1 MFAWTPDLVVLTKM
15 SIEASAPRPPRIR
28 RSPEAARENILA
40 AAEAILVEQGPQALK
55 LADVAKAA
63 GVVHANVIHHF
74 GSIAGVE
81 TALMERMIR
90 QLADKVIT
98 GFNTGGA
105 APGFGAQALFQAFET
120 KGAAR
125 LAAWLELTGEGRRM
139 TLVRDVVDEIVQT
152 RVAQEVGVD
161 REAIVD
167 FILLNIIL
175 AVGVG
180 LFGPTLSELLGRPP
194 ERARELALDMVQGR
208 MDALR
213 SKD

>member
-1 MFAWTPDLVVLTKM
+1 M
-15 SIEASAPRPPRIR
+15 SIEASAPRPTRVR

-40 AAEAILVEQGPQALK
+40 AAEAILVEHGPQALK

-105 APGFGAQALFQAFET
+105 TPGFGAQALFEAFEA

-125 LAAWLELTGEGRRM
+125 LAAWLELTGESRRL
-139 TLVRDVVDEIVQT
+139 TVVRNVVDEIIQT
-152 RVAQEVGVD
+152 RLAQDLGLE
-161 REAIVD
+161 REKVVD

-175 AVGVG
+175 AVGTG
-180 LFGPTLSELLGRPP
+180 LFGPTLSDLLGRPP
-194 ERARELALDMVQGR
+194 ERARELALEMVQGR
-208 MDALR
+208 ISALATQG
-213 SKD
+213 

>member
-1 MFAWTPDLVVLTKM
+1 M
-15 SIEASAPRPPRIR
+15 SIEASAPRPTRVR

-40 AAEAILVEQGPQALK
+40 AAEAILVEKGPQALK

-74 GSIAGVE
+74 GSISGVE

-90 QLADKVIT
+90 ALADKVIT

-105 APGFGAQALFQAFET
+105 TPGFGAQALFEAFET

-139 TLVRDVVDEIVQT
+139 TLVREVVDEIIQT
-152 RVAQEVGVD
+152 RLAQDLGLD
-161 REAIVD
+161 REKVVD

-175 AVGVG
+175 AVGTG

-194 ERARELALDMVQGR
+194 DRARELALEMVQGR
-208 MDALR
+208 ISALGPK
-213 SKD
+213 S

>member
-1 MFAWTPDLVVLTKM
+1 M
-15 SIEASAPRPPRIR
+15 SIGPAAAPKTRVR
-28 RSPEAARENILA
+28 RTPEAARENILA
-40 AAEAILVEQGPQALK
+40 AAEALLVEQGPQAIK

-90 QLADKVIT
+90 QLTDKVLVALNQPDAVL
-98 GFNTGGA
+98 GV
-105 APGFGAQALFQAFET
+105 GAQALFDAFEA

-125 LAAWLELTGEGRRM
+125 LAAWLELTGEGARM
-139 TLVRDVVDEIVQT
+139 TLVREVVDEIVQT
-152 RVAQEVGVD
+152 RLARDSGVD
-161 REAIVD
+161 RDAAVD

-180 LFGPTLSELLGRPP
+180 LFGPTLSALLGRPP
-194 ERARELALDMVQGR
+194 ERARELALELIEGR
-208 MDALR
+208 LTGAR
-213 SKD
+213 

>member
-1 MFAWTPDLVVLTKM
+1 MVVLTKM
-15 SIEASAPRPPRIR
+15 SIEASAPRPTRVR

-40 AAEAILVEQGPQALK
+40 AAEAILVEHGPQALK

-90 QLADKVIT
+90 NLADKVIT

-105 APGFGAQALFQAFET
+105 TPGFGAQALFEAFEA

-125 LAAWLELTGEGRRM
+125 LAAWLELTGESRRL
-139 TLVRDVVDEIVQT
+139 TVVRNVVDEIIQT
-152 RVAQEVGVD
+152 RLAQDLGLD
-161 REAIVD
+161 REKVVD

-175 AVGVG
+175 AVGTG
-180 LFGPTLSELLGRPP
+180 LFGPTLSDLLGRPP
-194 ERARELALDMVQGR
+194 ERARELALEMVQGR
-208 MDALR
+208 ISALG
-213 SKD
+213 SKG

>member
-1 MFAWTPDLVVLTKM
+1 MVILTKM
-15 SIEASAPRPPRIR
+15 SIEASAPRPTRVR

-90 QLADKVIT
+90 ALADKVIT

-105 APGFGAQALFQAFET
+105 TPGFGAQALFEAFEA

-139 TLVRDVVDEIVQT
+139 TLVRDVVDEVIQA
-152 RVAQEVGVD
+152 RLAQDLGLE
-161 REAIVD
+161 REKVVD

-175 AVGVG
+175 AVGTG

-194 ERARELALDMVQGR
+194 ERARELALEMVQGR
-208 MDALR
+208 ISALA
-213 SKD
+213 SKG

>member
-1 MFAWTPDLVVLTKM
+1 MVILTKM
-15 SIEASAPRPPRIR
+15 SIDASAPRPTRVR

-40 AAEAILVEQGPQALK
+40 AAEAILVEHGPQALK

-74 GSIAGVE
+74 GSISGVE

-105 APGFGAQALFQAFET
+105 TPGFGAQALFEAFEA

-125 LAAWLELTGEGRRM
+125 LAAWLELTGESRRL
-139 TLVRDVVDEIVQT
+139 TVVRNVVDEIIQT
-152 RVAQEVGVD
+152 RLAQDLGLERDKV
-161 REAIVD
+161 VD

-175 AVGVG
+175 AVGTG
-180 LFGPTLSELLGRPP
+180 LFGPTLSDLLGRPP
-194 ERARELALDMVQGR
+194 ERARELALEMVQGR
-208 MDALR
+208 ISALA
-213 SKD
+213 SQG

>member
-1 MFAWTPDLVVLTKM
+1 M
-15 SIEASAPRPPRIR
+15 SIEASAPRPTRVR

-90 QLADKVIT
+90 ALADKVIT

-105 APGFGAQALFQAFET
+105 TPGFGAQALFEAFEA

-125 LAAWLELTGEGRRM
+125 LAAWLELTGESRRL
-139 TLVRDVVDEIVQT
+139 TVVRNVVDEIIQT
-152 RVAQEVGVD
+152 RLAQDLGLD
-161 REAIVD
+161 REKVVD

-175 AVGVG
+175 AVGTG

-194 ERARELALDMVQGR
+194 ERARELALEMIQGR
-208 MDALR
+208 ISALG
-213 SKD
+213 SKG

>member
-1 MFAWTPDLVVLTKM
+1 M
-15 SIEASAPRPPRIR
+15 SIETPLPKTRVR
-28 RSPEAARENILA
+28 RTPEAARENILA
-40 AAEAILVEQGPQALK
+40 AAEAILVEHGPQAIK

-74 GSIAGVE
+74 GSIGGVE

-90 QLADKVIT
+90 QLADRIIDS
-98 GFNTGGA
+98 FEQDGA
-105 APGFGAQALFQAFET
+105 ARGFGAQALFDAFET
-120 KGAAR
+120 RGAAR

-139 TLVRDVVDEIVQT
+139 TLVREVVDAVVQT
-152 RVAQEVGVD
+152 RLLRDVGMS

-167 FILLNIIL
+167 LILLNIIL

-194 ERARELALDMVQGR
+194 QRARELALELIQARIDG
-208 MDALR
+208 A
-213 SKD
+213 S

>member
-1 MFAWTPDLVVLTKM
+1 M
-15 SIEASAPRPPRIR
+15 SIETPDPVDAPKTRLR
-28 RSPEAARENILA
+28 RSPEAARENILI
-40 AAEAILVEQGPQALK
+40 AAEALLVERGPQAIK

-90 QLADKVIT
+90 QLADRIIA
-98 GFNTGGA
+98 GFNQDGA
-105 APGFGAQALFQAFET
+105 TPGFGAQALFDAFEA

-139 TLVRDVVDEIVQT
+139 TLVREVVDAVVDT
-152 RVAQEVGVD
+152 RVARDAGVD
-161 REAIVD
+161 REAIID

-180 LFGPTLSELLGRPP
+180 LFGPTLGALLGRPP
-194 ERARELALDMVQGR
+194 ERARELALEMVQGR
-208 MDALR
+208 IITLAA
-213 SKD
+213 KA

>member
-1 MFAWTPDLVVLTKM
+1 M
-15 SIEASAPRPPRIR
+15 SIGVSPSRAPRVR

-90 QLADKVIT
+90 QLADKVIAVIQQDDSYI
-98 GFNTGGA
+98 GM
-105 APGFGAQALFQAFET
+105 GAQALFDAFES
-120 KGAAR
+120 KGTAR
-125 LAAWLELTGEGRRM
+125 LAAWLEMTGEGRRM
-139 TLVRDVVDEIVQT
+139 TLVRDVVDEIIDT
-152 RVAQEVGVD
+152 RVA
-161 REAIVD
+161 REAVPNREAVVD

-180 LFGPTLSELLGRPP
+180 LFGPTLSELLGRPSG
-194 ERARELALDMVQGR
+194 RARELAQ
-208 MDALR
+208 ALIQER
-213 SKD
+213 IDQVAAAARP

>member
-1 MFAWTPDLVVLTKM
+1 M
-15 SIEASAPRPPRIR
+15 SIEANAPKPRVR

-40 AAEAILVEQGPQALK
+40 AAEALLVEHGPQAIK

-90 QLADKVIT
+90 QLADKIIA
-98 GFNTGGA
+98 GFNEEGA
-105 APGFGAQALFQAFET
+105 TPGFGAQALFDAFEA

-139 TLVRDVVDEIVQT
+139 TLVRAVVDQVVQT
-152 RVAQEVGVD
+152 RLAREVVAD
-161 REAIVD
+161 REAAVD

-175 AVGVG
+175 AIGVG

-194 ERARELALDMVQGR
+194 ERARELALELIQGR
-208 MDALR
+208 ISGKL
-213 SKD
+213 

>member
-1 MFAWTPDLVVLTKM
+1 M
-15 SIEASAPRPPRIR
+15 SIEVSPRRAPRVR

-90 QLADKVIT
+90 QLADKVIAVIQKDDSYI
-98 GFNTGGA
+98 GM
-105 APGFGAQALFQAFET
+105 GAQALFDAFET
-120 KGAAR
+120 KGTAR
-125 LAAWLELTGEGRRM
+125 LAAWLEMTGEGKRM
-139 TLVRDVVDEIVQT
+139 TLVRDVVDEIIDT
-152 RVAQEVGVD
+152 RVA
-161 REAIVD
+161 REAVPNREAVVD

-180 LFGPTLSELLGRPP
+180 LFGPTLSELLGRPAG
-194 ERARELALDMVQGR
+194 RARELAQALIHERIDQVAT
-208 MDALR
+208 ALR
-213 SKD
+213 S

>member
-1 MFAWTPDLVVLTKM
+1 M
-15 SIEASAPRPPRIR
+15 SIEASAPKPRVR

-40 AAEAILVEQGPQALK
+40 AAEALLVEHGPQAIK

-90 QLADKVIT
+90 QLADKIIA
-98 GFNTGGA
+98 GFNEEGA
-105 APGFGAQALFQAFET
+105 TPGFGAQALFDAFET

-139 TLVRDVVDEIVQT
+139 TLVRAVVDQVVQT
-152 RVAQEVGVD
+152 RLAREVVAD
-161 REAIVD
+161 REAAVD

-175 AVGVG
+175 AIGVG

-194 ERARELALDMVQGR
+194 QRARELALELIQGR
-208 MDALR
+208 ISGKL
-213 SKD
+213 

>member
-1 MFAWTPDLVVLTKM
+1 M
-15 SIEASAPRPPRIR
+15 SIEVPQSRAPRVR

-63 GVVHANVIHHF
+63 SVVHANVIHHF
-74 GSIAGVE
+74 GSIGGVE

-90 QLADKVIT
+90 QLADNVIAVIQKE
-98 GFNTGGA
+98 GSYIGM
-105 APGFGAQALFQAFET
+105 GAQALFDAFEA

-125 LAAWLELTGEGRRM
+125 LAAWLEMTGEGKRM
-139 TLVRDVVDEIVQT
+139 TLVRDVVDEIIDT
-152 RVAQEVGVD
+152 RVA
-161 REAIVD
+161 REAVPNRDAVVD

-180 LFGPTLSELLGRPP
+180 LFGPTLSELLGRPSG
-194 ERARELALDMVQGR
+194 RARELAQ
-208 MDALR
+208 ALIQER
-213 SKD
+213 IDQVVAAARG

>member
-1 MFAWTPDLVVLTKM
+1 MVILTKM
-15 SIEASAPRPPRIR
+15 SIEASAPRPPRVR

-74 GSIAGVE
+74 GSISGVE

-90 QLADKVIT
+90 ALADRVIE
-98 GFNTGGA
+98 GFNVGGA
-105 APGFGAQALFQAFET
+105 TAGFGAQALFEAFEA

-139 TLVRDVVDEIVQT
+139 TLVRDVVDEVVDT
-152 RVAQEVGVD
+152 RVAQAVGLD

-194 ERARELALDMVQGR
+194 QRARELALDMVQGR
-208 MDALR
+208 ISALAA
-213 SKD
+213 KG

>member
-1 MFAWTPDLVVLTKM
+1 M
-15 SIEASAPRPPRIR
+15 SIEAPAPKTRVR
-28 RSPEAARENILA
+28 RTPEAARENILA
-40 AAEAILVEQGPQALK
+40 AAEALLVEHGPQAIK

-90 QLADKVIT
+90 QLTDKVL
-98 GFNTGGA
+98 A
-105 APGFGAQALFQAFET
+105 ALDRPDAVLGVGAQALFDAFEA

-125 LAAWLELTGEGRRM
+125 LAAWLELTGEGARM
-139 TLVRDVVDEIVQT
+139 TLVREVVDEIVQT
-152 RVAQEVGVD
+152 RLARDSGVD
-161 REAIVD
+161 RDAAVD

-180 LFGPTLSELLGRPP
+180 LFGPTLSALLGRPP
-194 ERARELALDMVQGR
+194 ERARELALELIEGR
-208 MDALR
+208 LTGAR
-213 SKD
+213 

>member
-1 MFAWTPDLVVLTKM
+1 M
-15 SIEASAPRPPRIR
+15 SIEASAPKPRVR

-40 AAEAILVEQGPQALK
+40 AAEALLVEHGPQAIK

-90 QLADKVIT
+90 QLADKIIV
-98 GFNTGGA
+98 GFNEEGGT
-105 APGFGAQALFQAFET
+105 PGFGAQALFDAFET

-139 TLVRDVVDEIVQT
+139 TLVRAVVDQVVQT
-152 RVAQEVGVD
+152 RLAREVVAD
-161 REAIVD
+161 REAAVD

-175 AVGVG
+175 AIGVG

-194 ERARELALDMVQGR
+194 ERARELALELIQGR
-208 MDALR
+208 ISGKL
-213 SKD
+213 

>member
-1 MFAWTPDLVVLTKM
+1 M
-15 SIEASAPRPPRIR
+15 SIEANTPKPRIR

-40 AAEAILVEQGPQALK
+40 AAEALLVEHGPQAIK

-90 QLADKVIT
+90 QLADKIIA
-98 GFNTGGA
+98 GFNEEGA
-105 APGFGAQALFQAFET
+105 TPGFGAQALFDAFEA

-139 TLVRDVVDEIVQT
+139 TLVRAVVDQVVQT
-152 RVAQEVGVD
+152 RLAREVVAD
-161 REAIVD
+161 REAAVD

-175 AVGVG
+175 AIGVG
-180 LFGPTLSELLGRPP
+180 LFGPTLSGLLGRPP
-194 ERARELALDMVQGR
+194 ERARELALELIQGR
-208 MDALR
+208 ISGKL
-213 SKD
+213 

>member
-1 MFAWTPDLVVLTKM
+1 M
-15 SIEASAPRPPRIR
+15 SIEVPQSRAPRVR

-74 GSIAGVE
+74 GSIGGVE

-90 QLADKVIT
+90 QLADKVIAVIQRDDSYV
-98 GFNTGGA
+98 GL
-105 APGFGAQALFQAFET
+105 GAQALFDAFET

-125 LAAWLELTGEGRRM
+125 LAAWLEMTGEGKRM
-139 TLVRDVVDEIVQT
+139 TLVRDVVDEIIDT
-152 RVAQEVGVD
+152 RVA
-161 REAIVD
+161 REAVPNRDAVVD

-180 LFGPTLSELLGRPP
+180 LFGPTLSELLGRPSG
-194 ERARELALDMVQGR
+194 RARELAQ
-208 MDALR
+208 ALIQER
-213 SKD
+213 IDQVVAAARG

>member
-1 MFAWTPDLVVLTKM
+1 M
-15 SIEASAPRPPRIR
+15 SIEASAPRPTRVR

-40 AAEAILVEQGPQALK
+40 AAEAILVEHGPQALK

-74 GSIAGVE
+74 GSISGVE

-105 APGFGAQALFQAFET
+105 TPGFGAQALFEAFEA

-125 LAAWLELTGEGRRM
+125 LAAWLELTGESRRM
-139 TLVRDVVDEIVQT
+139 TLVRDVVDEIIQT
-152 RVAQEVGVD
+152 RLAQDLGLE
-161 REAIVD
+161 REKVVD

-175 AVGVG
+175 AVGTG

-194 ERARELALDMVQGR
+194 ERARELALEMVQGR
-208 MDALR
+208 ISALG
-213 SKD
+213 SKG

>member
-1 MFAWTPDLVVLTKM
+1 M
-15 SIEASAPRPPRIR
+15 SIEATTPKTRVR

-40 AAEAILVEQGPQALK
+40 AAEAILVEHGPQAIK

-74 GSIAGVE
+74 GSIGGVE

-90 QLADKVIT
+90 QLADTIIER
-98 GFNTGGA
+98 FDQDGA
-105 APGFGAQALFQAFET
+105 ALGFGAQALFDAFEA

-139 TLVRDVVDEIVQT
+139 TLVRSVVDEVVQT
-152 RVAQEVGVD
+152 RLARDAGVG
-161 REAIVD
+161 RETVVD

-175 AVGVG
+175 AIGVG
-180 LFGPTLSELLGRPP
+180 LFGPTLSELLGRPQG
-194 ERARELALDMVQGR
+194 RARELALEMIQGKI
-208 MDALR
+208 
-213 SKD
+213 SGSV

>member
-1 MFAWTPDLVVLTKM
+1 M
-15 SIEASAPRPPRIR
+15 SIEASAPKTRVR

-40 AAEAILVEQGPQALK
+40 AAEALLVEKGPQAIK

-90 QLADKVIT
+90 QLADKIIR
-98 GFNTGGA
+98 GFEQEGA
-105 APGFGAQALFQAFET
+105 ELGFGAQALFDAFQT

-139 TLVRDVVDEIVQT
+139 TLVRAVVDEVVQT
-152 RVAQEVGVD
+152 RLARDVGIERDKV
-161 REAIVD
+161 VD

-194 ERARELALDMVQGR
+194 QRARELALELVKGR
-208 MDALR
+208 ITAMGGNT
-213 SKD
+213 

>member
-1 MFAWTPDLVVLTKM
+1 M
-15 SIEASAPRPPRIR
+15 SIEASAPRPTRVR

-40 AAEAILVEQGPQALK
+40 AAETILVEHGPQALK

-74 GSIAGVE
+74 GSISGVE

-90 QLADKVIT
+90 ALADKVIT

-105 APGFGAQALFQAFET
+105 APGFGAQALFEAFEA

-139 TLVRDVVDEIVQT
+139 TLVREVVDEIVQT

-175 AVGVG
+175 AVGTG

-194 ERARELALDMVQGR
+194 ERARELALEMVQGR
-208 MDALR
+208 ISALG
-213 SKD
+213 SKG

>member
-1 MFAWTPDLVVLTKM
+1 M
-15 SIEASAPRPPRIR
+15 SIEASAPRPTRVR

-105 APGFGAQALFQAFET
+105 TPGFGAQSLFEAFEA

-125 LAAWLELTGEGRRM
+125 LAAWLELTGESRRL
-139 TLVRDVVDEIVQT
+139 TVVRNVVDEIIQT
-152 RVAQEVGVD
+152 RLAQDLGLD
-161 REAIVD
+161 REKVVD

-175 AVGVG
+175 AVGTG

-194 ERARELALDMVQGR
+194 ERARELALEMIQGR
-208 MDALR
+208 ISALAQ
-213 SKD
+213 KG

>member
-1 MFAWTPDLVVLTKM
+1 M
-15 SIEASAPRPPRIR
+15 SIEASAPRPTRVR

-40 AAEAILVEQGPQALK
+40 AAEAILVEHGPQALK

-90 QLADKVIT
+90 ALADKVIT

-105 APGFGAQALFQAFET
+105 TPGFGAQALFEAFQA

-139 TLVRDVVDEIVQT
+139 TLVRDVVDEVIET
-152 RVAQEVGVD
+152 RVAQDVGVD
-161 REAIVD
+161 RDAIVD
-167 FILLNIIL
+167 FILLNIVL

-208 MDALR
+208 ISALGAK
-213 SKD
+213 S

>member
-1 MFAWTPDLVVLTKM
+1 M
-15 SIEASAPRPPRIR
+15 SIEVSPSRAPRVR

-90 QLADKVIT
+90 QLADKVIAVIQQDDSYI
-98 GFNTGGA
+98 GM
-105 APGFGAQALFQAFET
+105 GAQALFDAFES
-120 KGAAR
+120 KGTAR
-125 LAAWLELTGEGRRM
+125 LAAWLEMTGEGRRM
-139 TLVRDVVDEIVQT
+139 TLVRDVVDEIIDT
-152 RVAQEVGVD
+152 RVA
-161 REAIVD
+161 REAVPNREAVVD

-180 LFGPTLSELLGRPP
+180 LFGPTLSELLGRPSG
-194 ERARELALDMVQGR
+194 RARELAQ
-208 MDALR
+208 ALIQER
-213 SKD
+213 IDQVAAAARP

>member
-1 MFAWTPDLVVLTKM
+1 M
-15 SIEASAPRPPRIR
+15 SIEASAPKTRIR

-40 AAEAILVEQGPQALK
+40 AAEALLVEKGPQAIK

-74 GSIAGVE
+74 GSIGGVE

-90 QLADKVIT
+90 QLADKIIR
-98 GFNTGGA
+98 GFEQEGVEL
-105 APGFGAQALFQAFET
+105 GFGAQALFDAFEA

-139 TLVRDVVDEIVQT
+139 TLVRAVVDEVVQT
-152 RVAQEVGVD
+152 RLARDVGVERD
-161 REAIVD
+161 KVVD

-194 ERARELALDMVQGR
+194 QRARELALEMVQGQLSGR
-208 MDALR
+208 A
-213 SKD
+213 

>member
-1 MFAWTPDLVVLTKM
+1 M
-15 SIEASAPRPPRIR
+15 SIEASAPKPRVR

-40 AAEAILVEQGPQALK
+40 AAEALLVEHGPQAIK

-90 QLADKVIT
+90 QLADKIIA
-98 GFNTGGA
+98 GFNEEGA
-105 APGFGAQALFQAFET
+105 TPGFGAQALFDAFEA

-139 TLVRDVVDEIVQT
+139 TLVRAVVDQVVQT
-152 RVAQEVGVD
+152 RLAREVVAD
-161 REAIVD
+161 REAAVD

-175 AVGVG
+175 AIGVG

-194 ERARELALDMVQGR
+194 ERARELALELIQGR
-208 MDALR
+208 ISGKL
-213 SKD
+213 

>member
-1 MFAWTPDLVVLTKM
+1 M
-15 SIEASAPRPPRIR
+15 SIEPVAAPKTRVR
-28 RSPEAARENILA
+28 RTPEAARENILA
-40 AAEAILVEQGPQALK
+40 AAEVLLVEHGPQAIK

-90 QLADKVIT
+90 QLTDKVL
-98 GFNTGGA
+98 A
-105 APGFGAQALFQAFET
+105 ALDRPDAVLGVGAQALFDAFEA

-125 LAAWLELTGEGRRM
+125 LAAWLELTGEGARM
-139 TLVRDVVDEIVQT
+139 TLVREVVDEIVQT
-152 RVAQEVGVD
+152 RLARDSGVD
-161 REAIVD
+161 RDAAVD

-180 LFGPTLSELLGRPP
+180 LFGPTLSALLGRPP
-194 ERARELALDMVQGR
+194 ERARELALELIEGR
-208 MDALR
+208 LTGAR
-213 SKD
+213 

>member
-1 MFAWTPDLVVLTKM
+1 M
-15 SIEASAPRPPRIR
+15 SIEASAPRPTRVR

-90 QLADKVIT
+90 ALADKVIT

-105 APGFGAQALFQAFET
+105 TPGFGAQALFEAFEA

-139 TLVRDVVDEIVQT
+139 TLVRDVVDEVIQT
-152 RVAQEVGVD
+152 RLAQDLGLE
-161 REAIVD
+161 REKVVD

-175 AVGVG
+175 AVGTG
-180 LFGPTLSELLGRPP
+180 LFGPTLSALLGRPP
-194 ERARELALDMVQGR
+194 ERARELALEMVQGR
-208 MDALR
+208 ISALG
-213 SKD
+213 SKG

>member
-1 MFAWTPDLVVLTKM
+1 M
-15 SIEASAPRPPRIR
+15 SIEVSPSRAPRVR

-90 QLADKVIT
+90 QLADKVIAVIQQDDSYI
-98 GFNTGGA
+98 GM
-105 APGFGAQALFQAFET
+105 GAQALFDAFET
-120 KGAAR
+120 KGTAR
-125 LAAWLELTGEGRRM
+125 LAAWLEMTGEGKRM
-139 TLVRDVVDEIVQT
+139 TLVRDVVDEIIDT
-152 RVAQEVGVD
+152 RVA
-161 REAIVD
+161 REAVPNREAVVD

-180 LFGPTLSELLGRPP
+180 LFGPTLSELLGRPSG
-194 ERARELALDMVQGR
+194 RARELAQ
-208 MDALR
+208 ALIQER
-213 SKD
+213 IDQVAAAARP